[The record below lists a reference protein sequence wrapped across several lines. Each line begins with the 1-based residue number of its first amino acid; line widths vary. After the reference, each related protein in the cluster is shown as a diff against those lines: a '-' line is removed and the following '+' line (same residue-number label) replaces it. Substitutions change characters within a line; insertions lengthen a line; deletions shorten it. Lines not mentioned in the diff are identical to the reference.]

1 MSTKTQSTST
11 QTLYQRLKIE
21 GKGWRYQRVKTGRGI
36 KTGDLTGTFYLHVV
50 VGTKANGKPD
60 QQWKRLDGD
69 TFDAATK
76 SADDR
81 QAVKDATAKGLKVEG
96 GEEFNR
102 TSIKTAVQN
111 FLSETAKSKG
121 KSTLAAYTLHL
132 NQFLDANA
140 KVHFIEEVNGDT
152 LKRFRDFLAAEKF
165 SEKTQHNRVVTVL
178 TLLKKHG
185 VKHDFSLADDLPSI
199 DEEPAIPYE
208 SDELKKLFAAM
219 DPEESI
225 RYKFFLGTACR
236 DKEVTFAAWADIDF
250 TKGLYHV
257 RPKKDAG
264 FTIKNH
270 ETRTVKMPAELVDL
284 LKARKKTAP
293 HPRWI
298 FVNED
303 GRPDNH
309 FLRKLKRIAHRAG
322 LNCGHCKTTVTKGKY
337 ETKRE
342 VEVTCATDPVCKNI
356 YLHRLRKTC
365 ATRWEQHGIPV
376 RTIQYM
382 LGHKSLETTQKYLGV
397 GDLAGMSSK
406 FDSAFGD

>member
-1 MSTKTQSTST
+1 MAT
-11 QTLYQRLKIE
+11 QTPPKTLYRRLNVE

-36 KTGDLTGTFYLHVV
+36 KTGDLTGPFYLNLV
-50 VGTKANGKPD
+50 VGTKPNGRPN
-60 QQWKRLDGD
+60 QQWRRLDGNTLD
-69 TFDAATK
+69 EAIE
-76 SADDR
+76 SAG
-81 QAVKDATAKGLKVEG
+81 QLQKVLDATANGLTVEG

-102 TSIKTAVQN
+102 KPIKTAVQN
-111 FLSETAKSKG
+111 FLSDTTKTKG
-121 KSTLAAYTLHL
+121 KNTVAAYTLHL
-132 NQFLDANA
+132 NQFLAANG
-140 KVHFIEEVNGDT
+140 KIRFVDEVTTDV
-152 LKRFRDFLAAEKF
+152 LKGFRDFLARDGFAEK
-165 SEKTQHNRVVTVL
+165 TLHNRIVTVL
-178 TLLKKHG
+178 SFLKKCG
-185 VKHDFSLADDLPSI
+185 IKTEFSLADDLPTV

-236 DKEVTFAAWADIDF
+236 DKEVTFAAWGDIDF
-250 TKGLYHV
+250 AKGLYHV
-257 RPKKDAG
+257 RPKKDVG

-284 LKARKKTAP
+284 LKARKRNAP

-322 LNCGHCKTTVTKGKY
+322 LNCGHCKTVVTKGKY
-337 ETKRE
+337 EAKRE
-342 VEVTCATDPVCKNI
+342 VEVTCATDPVCKNF

-365 ATRWEQHGIPV
+365 ATRWEQRGIPV
-376 RTIQYM
+376 RTIQSM

-397 GDLAGMSSK
+397 GDLAGMAEK

>member
-1 MSTKTQSTST
+1 MATQTPPK
-11 QTLYQRLKIE
+11 TLYQRLKVE
-21 GKGWRYQRVKTGRGI
+21 GKGWRYSRVRTGRGI
-36 KTGDLTGTFYLHVV
+36 KTGDLTGPFYLHVV
-50 VGTKANGKPD
+50 VGTRPNGKPN
-60 QQWKRLDGD
+60 QQWCRLDGD
-69 TFDAATK
+69 TLDDAVE
-76 SADDR
+76 SASKR
-81 QAVKDATAKGLKVEG
+81 QDVMDANAAGLKVEG
-96 GEEFNR
+96 DEEFNR

-121 KSTLAAYTLHL
+121 KNTLAAYTLQL
-132 NQFLDANA
+132 NQFLAANG
-140 KVHFIEEVNGDT
+140 KIRFIDEVNTDT
-152 LKRFRDFLAAEKF
+152 IKGFRDFLAGSGFA
-165 SEKTQHNRVVTVL
+165 EKTQHTRVVTIL
-178 TLLKKHG
+178 SFLKKHG
-185 VKHDFSLADDLPSI
+185 IKTDFKLADDLPSV

-236 DKEVTFAAWADIDF
+236 DKEVTFAAWSDIDF

-257 RPKKDAG
+257 RPKKDVG

-284 LKARKKTAP
+284 LKARKKSAP

-322 LNCGHCKTTVTKGKY
+322 LNCGHCKTTITKGKY
-337 ETKRE
+337 EAKRE
-342 VEVTCATDPVCKNI
+342 VAVTCATDPVCKNF

-376 RTIQYM
+376 RTIQSM

-397 GDLAGMSSK
+397 GDLAGMSAK

>member
-1 MSTKTQSTST
+1 MSTKPQSTT
-11 QTLYQRLKIE
+11 PTLYQRLKIE
-21 GKGWRYQRVKTGRGI
+21 GKGWRYQRVQTGRGM
-36 KTGDLTGTFYLHVV
+36 KTCDLKGPFYLHLV
-50 VGTKANGKPD
+50 VGKKPNGKSD
-60 QQWKRLDGD
+60 QQWQRLDGD
-69 TFDAATK
+69 KFHKALD
-76 SADDR
+76 SANDL
-81 QAVKDATAKGLKVEG
+81 QNVKDATAKGLKVEG
-96 GEEFNR
+96 SEDVNR
-102 TSIKTAVQN
+102 TPIKTAVQN
-111 FLSETAKSKG
+111 FLTETAKSKG

-132 NQFLDANA
+132 NQFVAANA
-140 KVHFIEEVNGDT
+140 KVRFIDEVNGDT
-152 LKRFRDFLAAEKF
+152 LKNFRDFLAAEKF

-185 VKHDFSLADDLPSI
+185 VKHDFSLADDLPSV

-208 SDELKKLFAAM
+208 SGELKKLFAAM

-236 DKEVTFAAWADIDF
+236 DKEVTFAAWSDIDF

-270 ETRTVKMPAELVDL
+270 ETRTVKMPAELVEL
-284 LKARKKTAP
+284 LKARKKKAP

-309 FLRKLKRIAHRAG
+309 FLRKLKRIALRAG

-342 VEVTCATDPVCKNI
+342 VEVT
-356 YLHRLRKTC
+356 
-365 ATRWEQHGIPV
+365 
-376 RTIQYM
+376 
-382 LGHKSLETTQKYLGV
+382 
-397 GDLAGMSSK
+397 
-406 FDSAFGD
+406 

>member
-1 MSTKTQSTST
+1 MAPKPQSPKTP
-11 QTLYQRLKIE
+11 TLYQRLKIE

-36 KTGDLTGTFYLHVV
+36 KTGDLTGPFYLHVV
-50 VGTKANGKPD
+50 VGTKPNGKPD
-60 QQWKRLDGD
+60 QQWHPLVGD
-69 TFDAATK
+69 TFK
-76 SADDR
+76 EADE
-81 QAVKDATAKGLKVEG
+81 DATTIQARRDAKASGVKVEG
-96 GEEFNR
+96 EDFNR
-102 TSIKTAVQN
+102 IPIKTAVEN

-121 KSTLAAYTLHL
+121 KATVAAYTLHL
-132 NQFLDANA
+132 NQFLSSNG
-140 KVHFIEEVNGDT
+140 KIRFIDEVNGNT
-152 LKRFRDFLAAEKF
+152 LKNFRDFLAGQKF

-185 VKHDFSLADDLPSI
+185 VKHDFSLADDLPSV

-208 SDELKKLFAAM
+208 SEELKKLFEAM

-236 DKEVTFAAWADIDF
+236 DKEVTFAAWSDIDF

-270 ETRTVKMPAELVDL
+270 QTRTVKMPAELVDL
-284 LKARKKTAP
+284 LKARKKKAP

-337 ETKRE
+337 ETKRAM
-342 VEVTCATDPVCKNI
+342 EVTCATDPVCKNF
-356 YLHRLRKTC
+356 YLHRFRKTC
-365 ATRWEQHGIPV
+365 ATRWEQYGIPV

-382 LGHKSLETTQKYLGV
+382 LGHKSLDTTQKYLGV
-397 GDLAGMSSK
+397 GDLAGMSTK